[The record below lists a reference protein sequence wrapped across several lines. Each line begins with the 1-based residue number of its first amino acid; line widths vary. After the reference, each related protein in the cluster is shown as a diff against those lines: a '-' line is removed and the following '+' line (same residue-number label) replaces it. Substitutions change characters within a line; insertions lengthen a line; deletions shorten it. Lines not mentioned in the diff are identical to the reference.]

1 MPLHPQAKAFVD
13 TLAEEDRPSWEELGV
28 EKAREV
34 FLTFEEMCGDAP
46 ELARIDD
53 HTMPCGLRLRLYSD
67 HATAVPVTV
76 FFHGGGWVLG
86 NLDTH
91 DAFCRR
97 LADASGCAVVA
108 VDYRLSPEHPF
119 PGPIEDCYRA
129 TQYVVEN
136 AARLNVD
143 ASRLAVAGDSAGGHL
158 AASVA
163 IKARD
168 RADFPIALQVL
179 LYPVIEPNFETPSYR
194 EFADGFGLT
203 RDTMRWFWQQ
213 FLGGRAAAPE
223 AAPSHAESHQD
234 LPPALVITAEYD
246 VLRDEGNRY
255 AQRLQTSGVDVQHR
269 QQDGMLHAFLHFAGI
284 FDTGMEVGQHVAA
297 EIGARLRGS
306 IS

>member
-13 TLAEEDRPSWEELGV
+13 TLAEDDRPSWEELGV

-34 FLTFEEMCGDAP
+34 FLTFEELCGDAP
-46 ELARIDD
+46 ELARVED

-67 HATAVPVTV
+67 QSTAVPVTM

-108 VDYRLSPEHPF
+108 VDYGLSPENVF
-119 PGPIEDCYRA
+119 PGPIDDCYRA
-129 TQYVVEN
+129 TEYVVQN
-136 AARLNVD
+136 ASRLNVD

-163 IKARD
+163 IRSRD
-168 RADFPIALQVL
+168 WADFPIALQVL
-179 LYPVIEPNFETPSYR
+179 LYPVIEPNFETSSYR

-203 RDTMRWFWQQ
+203 RDNMRWFWSQ
-213 FLGGRAAAPE
+213 FLGGQAGASE
-223 AAPSHAESHQD
+223 AAPSHAASHEN

-255 AQRLQTSGVDVQHR
+255 AQLLQRSGVEAQH
-269 QQDGMLHAFLHFAGI
+269 QQHDGMLHAFLHFAGI
-284 FDTGMEVGQHVAA
+284 FDTGMEVGQQVAA
-297 EIGARLRGS
+297 EIGRRLR
-306 IS
+306 